1 MPSDASEVDAAVSAK
16 LVNDATLQALMTDG
30 VYFDIASHGKTKFV
44 IVKLMEHND
53 AYMYQ
58 GSAYERSVYLVKAV
72 ALSSTG
78 ADVKAAAARIH
89 TLLQDGALSPVGYS
103 TMVVQRLERVR
114 YTEEGPDTDARW
126 QHRGGQYE
134 VLVSP
139 N

>member
-1 MPSDASEVDAAVSAK
+1 MPADASEVDAALSSK
-16 LVNDATLQALMTDG
+16 LVNDAALTATMPDG
-30 VYFDIASHGKTKFV
+30 VYFDIAPHGKTKFV
-44 IVKLMEHND
+44 IVSLLDHND

-58 GSAYERSVYLVKAV
+58 GSAYERSLYLVKAV

-114 YTEEGPDTDARW
+114 YTEVDEDTDARW

-134 VLVSP
+134 ILVSP